1 MCQARR
7 PAARAIHQP
16 AGSVLGAWFLGV
28 WLGLGLVGVWV
39 AMAADEWLRGIVML
53 RRWRSGAWRRMPLVG
68 RAGARASEAA
78 VASVAQLEI
87 EEGL

>member
-1 MCQARR
+1 MTSSNW
-7 PAARAIHQP
+7 
-16 AGSVLGAWFLGV
+16 GVSVLGAWFLGV

-53 RRWRSGAWRRMPLVG
+53 RRWRSGVWRRMTLVG
-68 RAGARASEAA
+68 RARAGEAA